1 MVVVVLVELTVNQIE
16 DRDFHHTLIEVCG
29 PVLDNL
35 HCHNFLRLQVLA
47 LNDLTE
53 STLTKDVQ
61 NEISILV
68 PSLLRSKNVINIQ
81 NVVAVVIVETI
92 VLRAFARLGEDSAW
106 VS

>member
-1 MVVVVLVELTVNQIE
+1 MMVVVLVQLTVDQIE
-16 DRDFHHTLIEVCG
+16 NRDFHHTLVEVCG

-35 HCHNFLRLQVLA
+35 HCNNLLGLQVLA
-47 LNDLTE
+47 FHDLTE

-68 PSLLRSKNVINIQ
+68 PSLLRSKNVIDIK